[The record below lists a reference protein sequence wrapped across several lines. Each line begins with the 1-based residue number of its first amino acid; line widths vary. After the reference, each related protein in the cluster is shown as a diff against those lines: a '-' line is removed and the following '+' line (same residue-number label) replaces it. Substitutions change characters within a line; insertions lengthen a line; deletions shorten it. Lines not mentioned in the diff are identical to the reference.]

1 MPYDE
6 PLAERIQALI
16 GKRRGVTEKRMFGG
30 LAFMLN
36 GNMCC
41 GVMQDRIML
50 RLGPEGV
57 QAALEEPHTE
67 PMDFTGK
74 PMKSM
79 VYVRPKGYESD
90 ADLERWVETAVR
102 FAKTL
107 PAK

>member
-1 MPYDE
+1 MAYDE

-16 GKRRGVTEKRMFGG
+16 GKRRGVSEKRMFGG

-41 GVMQDRIML
+41 GVVNDRVML
-50 RLGPEGV
+50 RLGPEG
-57 QAALEEPHTE
+57 ADEALKAPHTE

-79 VYVRPKGYESD
+79 VYLRPEGYEAD
-90 ADLERWVETAVR
+90 ADLERWVETAMR

-107 PAK
+107 PAR

>member
-16 GKRRGVTEKRMFGG
+16 GKHRGVTEKRMFGG
-30 LAFMLN
+30 LAFMLQ

-57 QAALEEPHTE
+57 EAALKEPHTA

-74 PMKSM
+74 PIKSM
-79 VYVRPKGYESD
+79 VYLWPEGYESD
-90 ADLERWVETAVR
+90 ADLERWVDTAVG

-107 PAK
+107 PPK

>member
-6 PLAERIQALI
+6 PLAERIQALL

-30 LAFMLN
+30 LAFMLD
-36 GNMCC
+36 GNMWC
-41 GVMQDRIML
+41 GVMKVL

-57 QAALEEPHTE
+57 QAALKQAHTE

-79 VYVRPKGYESD
+79 VYVQPEGYESD
-90 ADLERWVETAVR
+90 ADLARWVETAVR

-107 PAK
+107 PPK

>member
-41 GVMQDRIML
+41 GVMKDRIML

-57 QAALEEPHTE
+57 KAALKQPHTE

-79 VYVRPKGYESD
+79 VYVRPEGYESD
-90 ADLERWVETAVR
+90 AGLAQWVETAVR

>member
-30 LAFMLN
+30 LAFMLD

-41 GVMQDRIML
+41 GVMKDRIML

-57 QAALEEPHTE
+57 KAALEQAHTE

-79 VYVRPKGYESD
+79 VYVRPEGYEAD

>member
-1 MPYDE
+1 
-6 PLAERIQALI
+6 
-16 GKRRGVTEKRMFGG
+16 MFGG
-30 LAFMLN
+30 LAFLLN

-41 GVMQDRIML
+41 GVVKDRLML

-57 QAALEEPHTE
+57 EKALKAPHTQ

-79 VYVRPKGYESD
+79 VYVRPEGYEAD
-90 ADLERWVETAVR
+90 EDLERWVETAAR

>member
-1 MPYDE
+1 MAYDE

-41 GVMQDRIML
+41 GVVNDRVML
-50 RLGPEGV
+50 RLGPEG
-57 QAALEEPHTE
+57 ADEALKAPHAE

-79 VYVRPKGYESD
+79 VYLRPEGYEAD
-90 ADLERWVETAVR
+90 ADLERWVETAMR

>member
-6 PLAERIQALI
+6 PLAEHIQALI

-30 LAFMLN
+30 LGFLLN

-41 GVMQDRIML
+41 GVVKGRIML
-50 RLGPEGV
+50 RLGPEGAE
-57 QAALEEPHTE
+57 AALKQPHTE

-79 VYVRPKGYESD
+79 VYVLPAGYEAD
-90 ADLERWVETAVR
+90 ADLALWVETAVR
-102 FAKTL
+102 FARTL

>member
-1 MPYDE
+1 MPFDE
-6 PLAERIQALI
+6 PLAERIQALL

-30 LAFMLN
+30 LAFMLD

-41 GVMQDRIML
+41 GVMKDRIML

-57 QAALEEPHTE
+57 QAALTKPHTK

-79 VYVRPKGYESD
+79 VYVLPEGYESD
-90 ADLERWVETAVR
+90 ADLADWVETAVR

>member
-1 MPYDE
+1 VAYDE

-16 GKRRGVTEKRMFGG
+16 GKRRGVSEKRMFGG

-41 GVMQDRIML
+41 GVVNDRVML
-50 RLGPEGV
+50 RLGPEG
-57 QAALEEPHTE
+57 ADEALKAPHTE

-79 VYVRPKGYESD
+79 VYLRPEGYEAD
-90 ADLERWVETAVR
+90 ADLERWVETAMR

-107 PAK
+107 PAR

>member
-6 PLAERIQALI
+6 PLAERIQALL

-30 LAFMLN
+30 LAFMLD

-41 GVMQDRIML
+41 GVMKDRIML

-57 QAALEEPHTE
+57 QLALKQAHTE

-79 VYVRPKGYESD
+79 VYVRPEGYESD
-90 ADLERWVETAVR
+90 ADLARWVETAVR

>member
-6 PLAERIQALI
+6 PLAERIEALL
-16 GKRRGVTEKRMFGG
+16 GKRSGVTQKRMFGG
-30 LAFMLN
+30 LAFMLH

-41 GVMQDRIML
+41 GVMKDRIML

-57 QAALEEPHTE
+57 KAALNEPHTE

-79 VYVRPKGYESD
+79 VYVRPEGSESD
-90 ADLERWVETAVR
+90 ADLEKWIEKAIR
-102 FAKTL
+102 FARTL
-107 PAK
+107 PPK

>member
-1 MPYDE
+1 MAYDE

-16 GKRRGVTEKRMFGG
+16 GRRRGLTEKRMFGG

-41 GVMQDRIML
+41 GVMRDRMML

-57 QAALEEPHTE
+57 AAALKAPHTA

-74 PMKSM
+74 PMKNM
-79 VYVRPKGYESD
+79 VYVLPKGYEAD
-90 ADLERWVETAVR
+90 ADLERWVEKAVG

>member
-6 PLAERIQALI
+6 PLAERIHALI

-30 LAFMLN
+30 LAFMLD

-41 GVMQDRIML
+41 GVMKDRIML

-57 QAALEEPHTE
+57 EAALKQPHTE

-79 VYVRPKGYESD
+79 VYVLPAGYESG
-90 ADLERWVETAVR
+90 ADLAEWVETAVR

>member
-1 MPYDE
+1 MI
-6 PLAERIQALI
+6 AE
-16 GKRRGVTEKRMFGG
+16 RRGVTQKRMFGG
-30 LAFMLN
+30 LAFLLN

-41 GVMQDRIML
+41 GVMKDRIML

-57 QAALEEPHTE
+57 QAALKHQHTE

-79 VYVRPKGYESD
+79 VYVLPEGYESD
-90 ADLERWVETAVR
+90 ADLAEWVETAVR